1 MAQVVLQSP
10 KGSALRA
17 FSKLQLLA
25 RLLWVKLGGIFPIV
39 FRGEKRGVFRGEKRG
54 FFRGEKRGG
63 TGYRLQVTGGR
74 KMDE

>member
-25 RLLWVKLGGIFPIV
+25 RLLWVKLGGGFCPIV
-39 FRGEKRGVFRGEKRG
+39 FFFVGKNVGVSV
-54 FFRGEKRGG
+54 
-63 TGYRLQVTGGR
+63 TGYCHGGEE
-74 KMDE
+74 DG